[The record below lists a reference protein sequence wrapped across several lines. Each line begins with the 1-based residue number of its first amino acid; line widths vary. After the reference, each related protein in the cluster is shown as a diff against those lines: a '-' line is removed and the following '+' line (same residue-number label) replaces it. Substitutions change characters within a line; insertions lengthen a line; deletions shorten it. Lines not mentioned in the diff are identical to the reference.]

1 MEEDKKQ
8 IIIPLSEYRRMEKKI
23 SDLTRMN
30 KRREKTSLN
39 GKECRW
45 EKIYNKH
52 IGNNEYVNV
61 PHILFFHNS
70 LTDYI
75 HYLETRLNV
84 EEQENS
90 DLKVNERVLKDVYLQ
105 IKKQKRDLHWWQLCQ
120 RMKINRTLELIEKRV
135 KWTQYDF

>member
-30 KRREKTSLN
+30 KRREGTSIN

-45 EKIYNKH
+45 KKIYNKH
-52 IGNNEYVNV
+52 IGNNEYVSV

-75 HYLETRLNV
+75 HYLETKLKV

-90 DLKVNERVLKDVYLQ
+90 DLKVNEGVLKDVYLQ
-105 IKKQKRDLHWWQLCQ
+105 IKKQKRDLHWWQIYQ
-120 RMKINRTLELIEKRV
+120 RMKINRMLELIEKRV